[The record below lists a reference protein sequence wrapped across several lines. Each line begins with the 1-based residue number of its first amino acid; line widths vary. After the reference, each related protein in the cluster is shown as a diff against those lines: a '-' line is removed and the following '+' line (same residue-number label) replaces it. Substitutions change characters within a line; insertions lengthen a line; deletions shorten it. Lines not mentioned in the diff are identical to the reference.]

1 MRLVGRLESLNEFGS
16 DSFVLVQNV
25 ELLLLK
31 FEVHST
37 FLVHQLHCLAQG
49 NSQLELTSSMT
60 LQLNY

>member
-25 ELLLLK
+25 GLLLLK

-37 FLVHQLHCLAQG
+37 LFDNEMGTQLKD
-49 NSQLELTSSMT
+49 
-60 LQLNY
+60 